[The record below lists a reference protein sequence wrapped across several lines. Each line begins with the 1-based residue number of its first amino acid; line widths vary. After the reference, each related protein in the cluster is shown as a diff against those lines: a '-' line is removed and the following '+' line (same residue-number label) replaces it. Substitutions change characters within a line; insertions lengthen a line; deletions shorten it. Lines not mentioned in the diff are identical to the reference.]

1 MTEGRLIHMVGKTV
15 SHYHV
20 LEKLGGGG
28 MGVVYKAEDTKLHR
42 YVALKFLTEDLAK
55 DQQALERF
63 QREAHAASA
72 LNHPNIITI
81 HEFDCVDSVPYIVM
95 EFVEGASLR
104 LMLSDGRLSIKKL
117 LELAVQVAE
126 GLSAAHNKRIVH
138 RDLKP
143 ENIMVGAEGL
153 VKILDFGI
161 AKPAVAGHASGQ
173 GTASTM
179 GAPLTTSGAVLGTI
193 GYMSPQQASG
203 QPVDFRSDQFSFGAI
218 LYEMATGRRAFQG
231 ASGVETL
238 VAIIRDE
245 PDSIGQLNPEIPPPL
260 EWVVKRCLAKRP
272 EDRYPSTQAMAD
284 ELRIIR
290 DHLGEAAQPIQASR
304 AGNLPTLRAPL
315 IGRNRELA
323 AAKDLLLRNEVR
335 LLTLTGTGGA
345 GKTSLGLKLAAD
357 VASEFSGGVFFA
369 PLAGISDPAL
379 VPSAVAQ
386 SLGIRQNGPR
396 PLNEQLLEQLRHTG
410 PMLLLIDNFEQVLEA
425 APFVSELLAL
435 PALKVLMTSRAAL
448 RLYGERE
455 FPVPSLELPDLD
467 RLASPE
473 ALLESPAVAL
483 FFERATAVK
492 PDLRRNEENVRA
504 AAEICARLDGLP
516 LAIELAAVR
525 IKMLTPAAM
534 LTRLQSSLQLLTAGP
549 RDLPARQQSLRR
561 AIDWSHD
568 LLSAAEQKLFRR
580 LSVFPAGCTLE
591 AAEAVANSR
600 LDLEID
606 LLDGVASLVDK
617 SLLSQ
622 VSEDSGEARFRMLQ
636 TIREYGW
643 ERLEASGET
652 QSTRRAHAAY
662 CLVLAEEGA
671 PHFGG
676 VGEQGWSERF
686 FVEQD
691 NFRAALD
698 WLTENGNADWSLR
711 LAHAL
716 LPFWFTQ
723 GLSTE
728 GYRRF
733 KAILGLPEV
742 QANTK
747 LRASALLGAGSMAA
761 YSTRAC
767 LPTPGSAPGV
777 PVEAKSH
784 PRPYPHRDME
794 AGCSLLEDA
803 LSLFRQLGDRAGTL
817 AALNNLAVVS
827 RDAGNYAAARS
838 SYKEVLQISQEVGD
852 QVSAARTMSNL
863 ADALRCEGDYA
874 AARSLYEE
882 CFEVFRRLGDRAGMA
897 WSLNHQGD
905 AAREQGDAATASSLY
920 SQALGMF
927 RELDDRPGVARSLA
941 DLGGLALKQGEY
953 VAARTLCSEALGVF
967 HKLSKPLEV
976 IGMLAEMAACA
987 SQEGR
992 WDRALRLASA
1002 ALGLRQRESV
1012 ELPSLT
1018 KDKLQR
1024 GLESARKG
1032 LDSAVAARA
1041 WMEGSSMSLTQVIE
1055 YARAGEAD

>member
-1 MTEGRLIHMVGKTV
+1 MAEGPLIHMLGKTV
-15 SHYHV
+15 SHYRV

-28 MGVVYKAEDTKLHR
+28 MGVVYKAEDTRLHR
-42 YVALKFLTEDLAK
+42 FVALKVLAEDLAK
-55 DQQALERF
+55 DHQALERF

-81 HEFDCVDSVPYIVM
+81 HEFDCVDSIPYIVM

-104 LMLSDGRLSIKKL
+104 QVLSDGPLSTKRLFDVAL
-117 LELAVQVAE
+117 QVAE
-126 GLSAAHNKRIVH
+126 GLAAAHSKGIAH

-143 ENIMVGAEGL
+143 ENVMVGAEGL

-161 AKPAVAGHASGQ
+161 AKPAAAVCATGQ
-173 GTASTM
+173 TMESTM
-179 GAPLTTSGAVLGTI
+179 DAPLTTSGAILGTI
-193 GYMSPQQASG
+193 GYMSPQQAGG

-218 LYEMATGRRAFQG
+218 LYEMATGRRAFQRATG
-231 ASGVETL
+231 LETL

-272 EDRYPSTQAMAD
+272 EDRYPSTQAVAD

-290 DHLGEAAQPIQASR
+290 DHLGETARQVQASR
-304 AGNLPTLRAPL
+304 AGNLPSLRAPL
-315 IGRNRELA
+315 IGRGRELA
-323 AAKDLLLRNEVR
+323 AAKSLLLREDVR

-357 VASEFSGGVFFA
+357 VASEFSGGVFFV

-386 SLGIRQNGPR
+386 SLGIRLSGSR
-396 PLNEQLLEQLRHTG
+396 PLNEELLEQLRHAG

-435 PALKVLMTSRAAL
+435 PALKVLVTSRAAL

-467 RLASPE
+467 RSASPE
-473 ALLESPAVAL
+473 TLLESPAVAL

-504 AAEICARLDGLP
+504 VAEICARLDGLP

-534 LTRLQSSLQLLTAGP
+534 LARLQSSLHLLTGGP

-561 AIDWSHD
+561 AIDWSHE
-568 LLSAAEQKLFRR
+568 LLSGAEQKLFRR

-591 AAEAVANSR
+591 AAEAVSNSR
-600 LDLEID
+600 SDLEID
-606 LLDGVASLVDK
+606 LLDGMASLVDK
-617 SLLSQ
+617 SLLRQ
-622 VSEDSGEARFRMLQ
+622 VSEGNGEARFRMLQ
-636 TIREYGW
+636 TIREYGL
-643 ERLEASGET
+643 ERLEASGEA
-652 QSTRRAHAAY
+652 QSTCRAHAAY

-671 PHFGG
+671 PQFGG
-676 VGEQGWSERF
+676 PEERGWVERF
-686 FVEQD
+686 AVEQD

-698 WLTENGNADWSLR
+698 WLTETGNADWSLR
-711 LAHAL
+711 LAEAS
-716 LPFWFTQ
+716 LPFWFIQ
-723 GLSTE
+723 GLDIE
-728 GYRRF
+728 GHRRF
-733 KAILGLPEV
+733 MAILGLPKV
-742 QANTK
+742 QTSTK
-747 LRASALLGAGSMAA
+747 LRARGLLGAGSMAA
-761 YSTRAC
+761 FSTRAF
-767 LPTPGSAPGV
+767 LPTPGSAAGAPIG
-777 PVEAKSH
+777 AKSDD
-784 PRPYPHRDME
+784 RPYAHRDVESGCRLVEE
-794 AGCSLLEDA
+794 ALR
-803 LSLFRQLGDRAGTL
+803 LFRELGDRAGTL

-827 RDAGNYAAARS
+827 RDAGDYAAARS
-838 SYKEVLQISQEVGD
+838 SYMEVLRISQELGD
-852 QVSAARTMSNL
+852 HVSAARATSNL

-905 AAREQGDAATASSLY
+905 SAREQGDASTASSLY
-920 SQALGMF
+920 GQALGIF
-927 RELDDRPGVARSLA
+927 RELDDRPGIARSLA
-941 DLGGLALKQGEY
+941 DLGGLALKQGDY
-953 VAARTLCSEALGVF
+953 VAARALCAEALGVF
-967 HKLSKPLEV
+967 HKLCKPLEV
-976 IGMLAEMAACA
+976 IGVLAEMAACA
-987 SQEGR
+987 SQER
-992 WDRALRLASA
+992 SWDRALRLASA
-1002 ALGLRQRESV
+1002 ALGLQQKESV
-1012 ELPSLT
+1012 ELPGLT

-1032 LDSAVAARA
+1032 LDGAVAARA
-1041 WMEGSSMSLTQVIE
+1041 WVEGSRMSLTEVIE
-1055 YARAGEAD
+1055 YARAVEAG

>member
-1 MTEGRLIHMVGKTV
+1 MVGKTV
-15 SHYHV
+15 SHYRV

-28 MGVVYKAEDTKLHR
+28 MGVVYKAEDRRLHR
-42 YVALKFLTEDLAK
+42 LVAIKVLAEDLAK
-55 DQQALERF
+55 DHQALERF

-72 LNHPNIITI
+72 LSHPNIITI
-81 HEFDCVDSVPYIVM
+81 HEFDCVDSIPYIVM
-95 EFVEGASLR
+95 EFVEGVSLR
-104 LMLSDGRLSIKKL
+104 QVLSNGPLSTKRLFD
-117 LELAVQVAE
+117 LALQVAE
-126 GLSAAHNKRIVH
+126 GLAAAHSKGIVH

-161 AKPAVAGHASGQ
+161 AKPAAAVCFTGETMG
-173 GTASTM
+173 STM
-179 GAPLTTSGAVLGTI
+179 GAPLTTSGAILGTI
-193 GYMSPQQASG
+193 GYMSPQQAGG

-218 LYEMATGRRAFQG
+218 LYEMATGRRAFQR
-231 ASGVETL
+231 ATGVETL

-260 EWVVKRCLAKRP
+260 EWVMKRCLAKRP
-272 EDRYPSTQAMAD
+272 EDRYPSTQAVAD

-290 DHLGEAAQPIQASR
+290 DHSGETARQVQTSRAGR

-315 IGRNRELA
+315 IGRGRELA
-323 AAKDLLLRNEVR
+323 AAKSLLLREDVR

-357 VASEFSGGVFFA
+357 VASEFSGGVFFV

-379 VPSAVAQ
+379 VPLAVVQ
-386 SLGIRQNGPR
+386 SLGIRLSGSR
-396 PLNEQLLEQLRHTG
+396 PLNEELLEQLRYAG

-435 PALKVLMTSRAAL
+435 PALKVLVTSRAAL

-467 RLASPE
+467 RSASPE
-473 ALLESPAVAL
+473 TLLESPAVAL

-504 AAEICARLDGLP
+504 VAEICARLDGLP

-534 LTRLQSSLQLLTAGP
+534 LARLQSSLHLLTGGP

-568 LLSAAEQKLFRR
+568 LLSGAEQKLFRR

-600 LDLEID
+600 SDLEID

-617 SLLSQ
+617 SLLRQ
-622 VSEDSGEARFRMLQ
+622 VSEGSGEARFRMLQ
-636 TIREYGW
+636 TIREYGL
-643 ERLEASGET
+643 ERLEASGEA

-671 PHFGG
+671 PYFGG
-676 VGEQGWSERF
+676 TEERGWLERF
-686 FVEQD
+686 AVEQD
-691 NFRAALD
+691 NFRAALE
-698 WLTENGNADWSLR
+698 WLTETRNAEWSLR
-711 LAHAL
+711 LADAL
-716 LPFWFTQ
+716 LPFWFIQ
-723 GLSTE
+723 GLDIE
-728 GYRRF
+728 GHRRF
-733 KAILGLPEV
+733 MAILALREV
-742 QANTK
+742 QASTK
-747 LRASALLGAGSMAA
+747 LRARALLGAGSMAA

-767 LPTPGSAPGV
+767 LPTPAPATGV
-777 PVEAKSH
+777 PMGAKSDQ
-784 PRPYPHRDME
+784 RPYPHRDVE
-794 AGCSLLEDA
+794 AGCSLLEEA
-803 LSLFRQLGDRAGTL
+803 LSLFRQLGDRPGTL

-838 SYKEVLQISQEVGD
+838 SYTEVLRISQEIGD
-852 QVSAARTMSNL
+852 QVSAARAMSNL
-863 ADALRCEGDYA
+863 ADALRWEGDYA

-905 AAREQGDAATASSLY
+905 AAREQGDAPTASSLY
-920 SQALGMF
+920 GQALAIF
-927 RELDDRPGVARSLA
+927 RELDDRPGIARSLA
-941 DLGGLALKQGEY
+941 DLGGLALKQGDY
-953 VAARTLCSEALGVF
+953 VAARSLCAEALGFF
-967 HKLSKPLEV
+967 HKLCKPREV
-976 IGMLAEMAACA
+976 IGVLAEMAACA
-987 SQEGR
+987 SQEER

-1012 ELPSLT
+1012 ELPGPT

-1032 LDSAVAARA
+1032 LDSAVAARV
-1041 WMEGSSMSLTQVIE
+1041 WMEGSRMSLTQAIE
-1055 YARAGEAD
+1055 YARAGEAG